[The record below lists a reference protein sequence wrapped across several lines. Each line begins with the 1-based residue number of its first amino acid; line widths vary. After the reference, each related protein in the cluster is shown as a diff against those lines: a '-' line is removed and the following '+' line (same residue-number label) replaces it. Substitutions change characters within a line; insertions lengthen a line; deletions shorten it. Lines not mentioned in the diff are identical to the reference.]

1 MALRICEF
9 LDVEDLV
16 NVCTAIPNWRWILSS
31 RRSTQAMRRYIR
43 SWRWLDKHLCCLLFS
58 QASST
63 GDGNLLPAIEYR
75 LKEMHYFQQYSSQSS
90 PSSPRQLIN
99 CCLTFNADIF
109 HFFALC
115 KQDYYH
121 FILRTIDICE
131 SLRSGPHLLD
141 VINIVNY
148 DYTAHANG
156 YDSRVQYDEFG
167 GRKFKGNILNYDC
180 YVFLMDP
187 ELISK
192 HQMLQFLNAIKP
204 HQVLIIAILPRSWD
218 EVVND
223 MHVFAKFIASFD
235 SFADCP
241 LATTAV
247 NWRLCCVRRMDTG
260 ELNLE
265 EWLQFVQYD
274 LQFKG
279 IGSRLK
285 DVSTPSMY

>member
-1 MALRICEF
+1 M
-9 LDVEDLV
+9 
-16 NVCTAIPNWRWILSS
+16 S
-31 RRSTQAMRRYIR
+31 RYIR
-43 SWRWLDKHLCCLLFS
+43 SWRWPDKHLCCLLFS
-58 QASST
+58 QTSST

-90 PSSPRQLIN
+90 QSSPRQLIN

-115 KQDYYH
+115 KQGYYYS
-121 FILRTIDICE
+121 ILRTIYLRE
-131 SLRSGPHLLD
+131 SLVRGPHLLD

-148 DYTAHANG
+148 DHTAHANG
-156 YDSRVQYDEFG
+156 YDSRVQYDKFG

-180 YVFLMDP
+180 YVLLMNP
-187 ELISK
+187 EFISK
-192 HQMLQFLNAIKP
+192 HQLLQFLNAIRP
-204 HQVLIIAILPRSWD
+204 HQMLIIAILPRIWD
-218 EVVND
+218 EAIND

-260 ELNLE
+260 ELNSE
-265 EWLQFVQYD
+265 E
-274 LQFKG
+274 
-279 IGSRLK
+279 
-285 DVSTPSMY
+285 